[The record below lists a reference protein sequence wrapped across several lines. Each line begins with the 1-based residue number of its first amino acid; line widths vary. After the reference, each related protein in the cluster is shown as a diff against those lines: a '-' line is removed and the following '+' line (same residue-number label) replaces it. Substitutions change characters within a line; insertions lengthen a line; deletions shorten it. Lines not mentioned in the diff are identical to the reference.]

1 MRSEKAISYIILLF
15 ILLIAASNTIS
26 SLYILVMEK
35 KRDLQIMKSMG
46 LTENQAANIFKLEG
60 LIIAFVGGVLGITLG
75 LLLCYLQDKYG
86 FIALQASSNV
96 MFSSYPVH
104 VIWSDIVLVFSTVL
118 VLGYI
123 TTIYPASRARQSV
136 LG

>member
-1 MRSEKAISYIILLF
+1 MNLKAMLPLLF

>member
-1 MRSEKAISYIILLF
+1 
-15 ILLIAASNTIS
+15 
-26 SLYILVMEK
+26 
-35 KRDLQIMKSMG
+35 
-46 LTENQAANIFKLEG
+46 

-104 VIWSDIVLVFSTVL
+104 VIWNDIVLVFSTVL